1 MSESATRPFITLTS
15 DFGVQSQ
22 GVGLME
28 ATARALAPDAE
39 VIHLMHGLPAFD
51 ITAAA
56 RTLEAIRYVPRGA
69 HVCVC
74 DPGVG
79 TERKGLV
86 CQVSR
91 GDWLVGPDNG
101 VLLPAARV
109 LGGVTEARQITN
121 RRYMR
126 EEVSPIFHGRD
137 VFVPV
142 AANLAKGEMFE
153 DVGPIVEV
161 QQLAPAPYDEAWPD
175 GSKIEAVVIQVNKF
189 GSIHLN
195 ILHEAWERYG
205 PAIGEIVHAE
215 LGGAGSVSL
224 RVCRTFGDVKPGELL
239 ILRDDYGRV
248 EIARNLDAF
257 TDEFPVK
264 VGSRVTLSR
273 EE

>member
-1 MSESATRPFITLTS
+1 MRPFITLTS

-56 RTLEAIRYVPRGA
+56 RTLEAVRYIPAGA

-86 CQVSR
+86 CQVAR

-101 VLLPAARV
+101 VLLPATRV
-109 LGGVTEARQITN
+109 LGGITAARQITN
-121 RRYMR
+121 RRFMR
-126 EEVSPIFHGRD
+126 EGVSPIFHGRD

-142 AANLAKGEMFE
+142 AANLVQGQAFE
-153 DVGPIVEV
+153 EVGPVAAV
-161 QQLAPAPYDEAWPD
+161 TDLAPAPYEEAEVD
-175 GSKIEAVVIQVNKF
+175 GARIHAVVIQVNKF

-205 PAIGEIVHAE
+205 PEVGDIVLAE
-215 LGGAGSVSL
+215 FGAPGKVSL
-224 RVCRTFGDVKPGELL
+224 RVCRTFADVAPGEVL

-248 EIARNLDAF
+248 EIARNLGAF
-257 TDEFPVK
+257 TEQFPVK
-264 VGSRVTLSR
+264 VGSRVTLYR
-273 EE
+273 DR